1 MYNIS
6 EKTKERTYII
16 MEFLNNFVTNKTFRV
31 LIVAILFDMTFGILR
46 AIKQRK
52 INSCIG
58 IDGMIRKAGMLL
70 SSGFLYYLDFILA
83 LNFIAFIPED
93 IRNFINIEHIGIGS
107 LFGILFIIFELLSA
121 LKNMY
126 ICELPIPS
134 VFRNFLEKI
143 LLDYTNELKKGEK

>member
-1 MYNIS
+1 
-6 EKTKERTYII
+6 
-16 MEFLNNFVTNKTFRV
+16 MEFVNSFVNIKSFRV

-70 SSGFLYYLDFILA
+70 SSLFLYYLDFILE

-93 IRNFINIEHIGIGS
+93 IRNFIHIENIGIGS
-107 LFGILFIIFELLSA
+107 LFGILFIVFELLSA
-121 LKNMY
+121 MKNMY
-126 ICELPIPS
+126 ICELPIPAS
-134 VFRNFLEKI
+134 VNKFLEKVLTEFTGEI
-143 LLDYTNELKKGEK
+143 KKEGETNERN